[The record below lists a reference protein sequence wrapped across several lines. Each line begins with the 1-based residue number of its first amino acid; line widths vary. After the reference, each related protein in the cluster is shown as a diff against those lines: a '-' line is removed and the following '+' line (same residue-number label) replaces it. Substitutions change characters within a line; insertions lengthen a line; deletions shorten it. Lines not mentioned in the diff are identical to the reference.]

1 MQSMKDIANMTRG
14 NIQAITNLC
23 EKLLAQALNNSISTT
38 LITQITESENDLKPK
53 TLRNLTEVDIAILFM
68 RYVQEIKEEI
78 QGRYNSKILRA
89 EIINKSNFSPADM
102 KLHLTDGTAV
112 YLESKFG
119 HYTNS
124 ACGVE
129 ALSNIIG
136 TPVFNLT
143 PLQRQALATTV
154 TTAGEQAAL
163 DLLEAYMVA
172 YHTGT
177 FQKAQNQPRVNA
189 EKIRTLIGTSGA
201 NTAPHSIDGDYL
213 LVKLG
218 GRTNTRTVEFTDF
231 NLTSSDNWGVECVIN
246 RTPGSVRLTYLFTT
260 EDGKIMRATYNN
272 KNSTYIGD
280 DGIIISKSR
289 KERRQ
294 TTNQR
299 VDSRFG
305 CGTGSYNV
313 WFQDTQGA

>member
-1 MQSMKDIANMTRG
+1 MKDTTNMTHG

-23 EKLLAQALNNSISTT
+23 EKLLAQALNNNIDTT
-38 LITQITESENDLKPK
+38 LITRIVETENDLKPK

-78 QGRYNSKILRA
+78 RERYNAKILRT

-102 KLHLTDGTAV
+102 KLHLTDKTVV

-124 ACGVE
+124 ACGVA

-136 TPVFNLT
+136 APVFNLT

-172 YHTGT
+172 YYTST
-177 FQKAQNQPRVNA
+177 FQKGQNQPRVDA
-189 EKIRTLIGTSGA
+189 AKISNLIGTSGT
-201 NTAPHSIDGDYL
+201 NTTAIPINGDYL

-218 GRTNTRTVEFTDF
+218 GRDNTTTVEFTDF
-231 NLTSSDNWGVECVIN
+231 NLTSNDNWDVECIIN
-246 RTPGSVRLTYLFTT
+246 RTPNSVRLAYIFTT
-260 EDGKIMRATYNN
+260 DDGKYMRAIYNN

-280 DGIIISKSR
+280 DGIIIPKSH
-289 KERRQ
+289 KERHQ
-294 TTNQR
+294 AGHQR

-313 WFQDTQGA
+313 WFHETTQDA